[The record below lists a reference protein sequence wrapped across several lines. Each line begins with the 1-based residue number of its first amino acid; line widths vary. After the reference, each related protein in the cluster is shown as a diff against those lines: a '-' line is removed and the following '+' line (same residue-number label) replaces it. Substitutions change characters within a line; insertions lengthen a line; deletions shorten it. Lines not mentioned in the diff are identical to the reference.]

1 MKTKITLLALGSV
14 FLMLTSS
21 SQAQISE
28 SEQSVN
34 VLAVQCSVSS
44 GFSRADFDDYSRRLA
59 KTLALLSPAQQTRV
73 FGYLPQPGATMDSGG
88 DDLPASPGQLL
99 AQKSSGETGSSA
111 LDGLVSLVGG
121 LNAAVSGNT
130 SAKSA
135 PVYAAASISHPEA
148 SKTAAASVS
157 PIPLSSTVTAG
168 DALPETKPAAD
179 GGESLTTAA
188 AVTNADATKQKFS
201 WDAVLAWFKQAGSA
215 YEDGNLKA
223 FLQGDTGN

>member
-1 MKTKITLLALGSV
+1 MNTKITLLALGGV
-14 FLMLTSS
+14 FLINSS
-21 SQAQISE
+21 LQGQISE

-88 DDLPASPGQLL
+88 DDLPASPGQLM
-99 AQKSSGETGSSA
+99 AEKNSGETGSGA
-111 LDGLVSLVGG
+111 LDGLVALVGG

-130 SAKSA
+130 SSKSV
-135 PVYAAASISHPEA
+135 PVYGAASISQPEA
-148 SKTAAASVS
+148 TTTVAASVS
-157 PIPLSSTVTAG
+157 PTPISGTVTAG
-168 DALPETKPAAD
+168 DALPESKPVEAD
-179 GGESLTTAA
+179 GESLSSVAA
-188 AVTNADATKQKFS
+188 ATKADATKPKFS
-201 WDAVLAWFKQAGSA
+201 WDAVIAWFKEAESA
-215 YEDGNLKA
+215 YEAGTLKA